1 MIRSMNGD
9 THKVET
15 MSGTGVVIGN
25 KGADTISL
33 DQIGEGSDKNISR
46 SQSSV
51 AIPLSDRIKGI
62 SLMLLSSLFATVHGV
77 VVKHLNYIAVGE
89 VIIIQAV
96 YAICFFS
103 MAVLFLGVPLIN
115 VPRKGFVFLSIC
127 VGTIA
132 FMGKVWSLQHLPI
145 GDATALFFTSPL
157 FTGVI
162 ARIFIKEKL
171 TLAHIGAMI
180 AGLGGVILIAKPDF
194 IFQTQSD
201 SFPWYNYLVPVVSAV
216 FLSTYFVMIRS
227 LGGSVSSYAIAWYS
241 GPTALIGGVLYHVIS
256 RDPYHLPSCHVPR
269 LLLIVAGLSVM
280 IVAFAINLA
289 LTFEKATTAILIRNL
304 DTPLAFIV
312 QVALFGVAVETLS
325 VVGAVLIMLG
335 TIGLTL
341 SKIFHMD
348 CGITF

>member
-180 AGLGGVILIAKPDF
+180 AGLCGVILIAKPDF
-194 IFQTQSD
+194 IFQSQSD
-201 SFPWYNYLVPVVSAV
+201 TLPWYFYLMPVISAALVSTAW
-216 FLSTYFVMIRS
+216 VMQRTI
-227 LGGSVSSYAIAWYS
+227 GGTVSGYTVAWYT
-241 GPTALIGGVLYHVIS
+241 GWFQMTAGLLYHLIS
-256 RDPYHLPSCHVPR
+256 RDSYLMPDCHLPRV
-269 LLLIVAGLSVM
+269 LLILVGFSVVVM
-280 IVAFAINLA
+280 SCSINLA
-289 LTFEKATTAILIRNL
+289 LTFEKATTAVLIRNL
-304 DTPLAFIV
+304 DTALAFIV
-312 QVALFGVAVETLS
+312 QVALFGVAVENLS

-335 TIGLTL
+335 TICLTF
-341 SKIFHMD
+341 SKIFD
-348 CGITF
+348 VNCGITF